1 MKLSLENTCLELGIN
16 LKRECDL
23 NRVIL
28 KTSKSSTIN
37 YPVSGFNC
45 TGYFVALPSLQHP
58 MIGFAL
64 DIDVNDLIPIILHEW
79 SHMDQWVENS
89 KVWNDNIHKIGDE
102 YKESVDIIDEWING
116 ANIDNIDFYI
126 KKAMEVELDCEMRT
140 IKKMYQF
147 GLENSLKFSIDEY
160 IQKAN
165 SYIFLYHYVR
175 QKRSWNITGKA
186 PYMLE
191 SVWKKFPTN
200 FDQDYSILKPEYI
213 ELYSRYCYK

>member
-1 MKLSLENTCLELGIN
+1 MSIDNICLELGIN

-45 TGYFVALPSLQHP
+45 TGYFIALPNLQHP
-58 MIGFAL
+58 MMGFAL

-79 SHMDQWVENS
+79 SHMDQWIENA
-89 KVWNDNIHKIGDE
+89 KVWTNNIHKIGDD

-116 ANIDNIDFYI
+116 SEISDIDKHIQI
-126 KKAMEVELDCEMRT
+126 SLEVELDCEMRT
-140 IKKMYQF
+140 IKKLYEF
-147 GLENSLKFSIDEY
+147 NLEDKLKFSIDEY

-165 SYIFLYHYVR
+165 SYIYLYHYVK
-175 QKRSWNITGKA
+175 QTRSWNKTGKA
-186 PYMLE
+186 PYLIDN
-191 SVWKKFPTN
+191 VWKKFPTN
-200 FDQDYSILKPEYI
+200 FDGDYSILKSEYAD
-213 ELYSRYCYK
+213 LYKKYCY